1 MSERGSLAR
10 RGESG
15 HRRRV
20 GEGSAPEMT
29 QLLHAAASGD
39 RLAAAAVLP
48 RVYAELRAL
57 ASARLAR
64 LPPGQTLQAT
74 ALVHEAWAGLVGGG
88 DPGWNSRNHFFAAA
102 AHAMRD
108 LLVDRARRK
117 AAAKRG
123 GDMTRSDVDVELQ
136 AAGGDLQG
144 EDLLALD
151 EALER
156 LRREHPRRA
165 EVVIL
170 GFYGGLPHAE
180 IAEHLGVTTRTVERE
195 WRFAR
200 AWLHAALEGR

>member
-1 MSERGSLAR
+1 MSGGAR
-10 RGESG
+10 AGIV
-15 HRRRV
+15 RRV
-20 GEGSAPEMT
+20 GEGSAPELT
-29 QLLHAAASGD
+29 RLLHAAAAGD

-57 ASARLAR
+57 AAARLSR

-74 ALVHEAWAGLVGGG
+74 ALVHEAWVELVAGG

-117 AAAKRG
+117 AAQKRG
-123 GDMTRSDVDVELQ
+123 GGLVRGDADVELQ
-136 AAGGDLQG
+136 AGDEALAG

-151 EALER
+151 EAIER

-200 AWLHAALEGR
+200 AWLHAALGGR